1 MRITSGK
8 ILLGTVVGAIY
19 VYMTIPM
26 AVVVLFSFSDKSYFV
41 FPPHGLS
48 LRWYAAALATNEF
61 VQPALLSL
69 LIAVLATLVAAAFS
83 IPAALA
89 LRKLRA
95 RPWAAAIE
103 FLLLSPLVIPHLIV
117 GIALLYFYARIHAV
131 DTFGGLLAAHTLIV
145 FPFMFRSVLTSAI
158 ELKPQHEEASDIL
171 GATPYQTYTRII
183 FPALRPGLS
192 AGAIFAFITS
202 FDQFTLNLF
211 ITQSERV
218 TLPVALYKYMYD
230 VNDPVTAAVSTA
242 LIAIGLLIAF
252 AAQRAG
258 WLNHLGSGSA

>member
-1 MRITSGK
+1 MRK
-8 ILLGTVVGAIY
+8 VVAKVLLGSVVGAIY

-26 AVVVLFSFSDKSYFV
+26 AVVVLFSFSDKSYFI
-41 FPPHGLS
+41 FPPSGFS
-48 LRWYAAALATNEF
+48 LRWYWAALATDQF
-61 VQPALLSL
+61 LQPALLSL
-69 LIAVLATLVAAAFS
+69 LIAVLSTLISVAFS

-89 LRKLRA
+89 LRKLRRQA
-95 RPWAAAIE
+95 WAALIE
-103 FLLLSPLVIPHLIV
+103 FVMLSPLVIPHLIV

-131 DTFGGLLAAHTLIV
+131 DTFAGLLAAHTLIV
-145 FPFMFRSVLTSAI
+145 FPFMFRSVLTSAYD
-158 ELKPQHEEASDIL
+158 LKSQFEEASEIL
-171 GATPYQTYTRII
+171 GATPFQTFTRII
-183 FPALRPGLS
+183 LPGLRPGIS

-258 WLNHLGSGSA
+258 WLNHLAGRSA

>member
-1 MRITSGK
+1 MRLSPGK
-8 ILLGTVVGAIY
+8 LMLGAAVGAIY
-19 VYMTIPM
+19 AYMTIPM
-26 AVVVLFSFSDKSYFV
+26 AVVVLFSFSDKSYFI
-41 FPPHGLS
+41 FPPHGFS
-48 LRWYAAALATNEF
+48 LRWYIAALDTNQF

-69 LIAVLATLVAAAFS
+69 LIAVLATLIAAAFS

-89 LRKLRA
+89 LRKSRNSA
-95 RPWAAAIE
+95 WATAIE
-103 FLLLSPLVIPHLIV
+103 FLLLSPLLIPHLIV
-117 GIALLYFYARIHAV
+117 GIALLYFFARIHAV

-145 FPFMFRSVLTSAI
+145 YPFMFRSVLTSALD
-158 ELKPQHEEASDIL
+158 LKPQFEEASEIL
-171 GATPYQTYTRII
+171 GATPYQTYMRII
-183 FPALRPGLS
+183 FPALRPGIS

-211 ITQSERV
+211 VTQSERV

-258 WLNHLGSGSA
+258 WLNYLGNGSA